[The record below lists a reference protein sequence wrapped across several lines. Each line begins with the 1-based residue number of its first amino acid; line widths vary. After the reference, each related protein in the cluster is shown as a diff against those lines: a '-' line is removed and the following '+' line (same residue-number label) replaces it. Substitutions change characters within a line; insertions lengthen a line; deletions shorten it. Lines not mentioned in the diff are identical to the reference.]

1 MDSQRGQEGK
11 RILFDEFHA
20 RWNPS
25 TQLNQ
30 IIFELEGRGYII
42 GYSGERI
49 DSSVLS
55 GYDALVLS
63 YPSRGFEDYE
73 KEAIRS
79 FVESGGG
86 LIIFGEDGE
95 LMGAEGIIGPI
106 NDISGMFGIQFNSD
120 VVVDKENVVPTPVEL
135 GHEIVISTFGRHSV
149 TKNVRAI
156 GYIKG
161 CSLDLQSPAVGL
173 AFGNEETTTAGEKTG
188 KNVVILAA
196 TEEGAG
202 RVLAIGDTDFIIGGT
217 NRYRGLDGFLPF
229 MDNEKLG
236 LNMFEWAST
245 KTTDGDR
252 DGDGVSNSSDQCYN
266 PGCTLVDSQGCP
278 KDSDGDGVRDCDDDC
293 PSEYGTTDNGCPS
306 GEEDSDGD
314 GVPDSQDGCYNPGCT
329 LVDSQGCPKD
339 SDGDGVRDCDDDC
352 PSEYGTTDNGCPS
365 GEEDSDGDG
374 VPDSQDGC
382 YNPGCTLVD
391 SQGCPKDSD
400 GDGVV
405 DCDDDCP
412 SEYST
417 TSDGCP
423 SSPVSFSN
431 TYMIAIL
438 GAVIII
444 VVVIIVIF
452 VVMQKKGKKTE
463 VKREVGKKEEITEE
477 TKVRKI
483 ICPFCKNEIE
493 EDWVSCPHCG
503 TKLKGDTRIY

>member
-1 MDSQRGQEGK
+1 MKKTVISVSLLILLIFSSMDSQRGQEGK

-42 GYSGERI
+42 GYSQERI

-79 FVESGGG
+79 FVENGGG

-95 LMGAEGIIGPI
+95 LMGAEGIIAPI

-120 VVVDKENVVPTPVEL
+120 VVVDKENIVPTPYEV
-135 GHEIVISTFGRHSV
+135 GQEIVISTFGRHSV

-161 CSLDLQSPAVGL
+161 CSLNLQSPAEGL
-173 AFGNEETTTAGEKTG
+173 AFGNEETTAAGEKTG
-188 KNVVILAA
+188 KDVVILAA
-196 TEEGAG
+196 AEDGAG

-252 DGDGVSNSSDQCYN
+252 DSDGVLNSSDQCYN
-266 PGCTLVDSQGCP
+266 PGCTIVDSQGCP

-293 PSEYGTTDNGCPS
+293 PSEYGTADNGCP
-306 GEEDSDGD
+306 GGDVDSDGD
-314 GVPDSQDGCYNPGCT
+314 GVPDSQDNCENPGCT
-329 LVDSQGCPKD
+329 IVDSQGCPKD
-339 SDGDGVRDCDDDC
+339 SDEDGIIDCDDNC
-352 PSEYGTTDNGCPS
+352 PSEYGATG
-365 GEEDSDGDG
+365 
-374 VPDSQDGC
+374 
-382 YNPGCTLVD
+382 
-391 SQGCPKDSD
+391 
-400 GDGVV
+400 
-405 DCDDDCP
+405 
-412 SEYST
+412 
-417 TSDGCP
+417 DGCP
-423 SSPVSFSN
+423 STPFSFSN
-431 TYMIAIL
+431 TYVIAIL

-444 VVVIIVIF
+444 VVIIIVIF
-452 VVMQKKGKKTE
+452 VVTQKKGKKKEVKEKGLEKTE
-463 VKREVGKKEEITEE
+463 VKREVGKKEEIEK
-477 TKVRKI
+477 TKDRKI

>member
-1 MDSQRGQEGK
+1 MMKRTVISVSLLVLLIFSSMDSQRGQEGK

-293 PSEYGTTDNGCPS
+293 PSEYGTADNGCPS
-306 GEEDSDGD
+306 GDGDSDGD
-314 GVPDSQDGCYNPGCT
+314 GVPDSQDN
-329 LVDSQGCPKD
+329 
-339 SDGDGVRDCDDDC
+339 CD
-352 PSEYGTTDNGCPS
+352 
-365 GEEDSDGDG
+365 
-374 VPDSQDGC
+374 
-382 YNPGCTLVD
+382 NPGCTLVD

>member
-1 MDSQRGQEGK
+1 MMKRTVISVSLLILLILSSMGSQRGQEGK

-73 KEAIRS
+73 KEAIKS

-120 VVVDKENVVPTPVEL
+120 VVFDKENVVPTPYEL
-135 GHEIVISTFGRHSV
+135 GREIVISTFGRHSV

-161 CSLDLQSPAVGL
+161 CSLDLQPPAVGL
-173 AFGNEETTTAGEKTG
+173 AFGNEETTAGEKTG
-188 KNVVILAA
+188 EDVVILAA
-196 TEEGAG
+196 VEEGAG

-252 DGDGVSNSSDQCYN
+252 DGDGVLNSSDQCYN
-266 PGCTLVDSQGCP
+266 PGCTIVDSQGCP
-278 KDSDGDGVRDCDDDC
+278 KD
-293 PSEYGTTDNGCPS
+293 T
-306 GEEDSDGD
+306 
-314 GVPDSQDGCYNPGCT
+314 
-329 LVDSQGCPKD
+329 
-339 SDGDGVRDCDDDC
+339 
-352 PSEYGTTDNGCPS
+352 
-365 GEEDSDGDG
+365 
-374 VPDSQDGC
+374 
-382 YNPGCTLVD
+382 
-391 SQGCPKDSD
+391 D

-423 SSPVSFSN
+423 SPSPSFSFSN

-444 VVVIIVIF
+444 VVIIIIIF
-452 VVMQKKGKKTE
+452 VVMQKKGKKKE